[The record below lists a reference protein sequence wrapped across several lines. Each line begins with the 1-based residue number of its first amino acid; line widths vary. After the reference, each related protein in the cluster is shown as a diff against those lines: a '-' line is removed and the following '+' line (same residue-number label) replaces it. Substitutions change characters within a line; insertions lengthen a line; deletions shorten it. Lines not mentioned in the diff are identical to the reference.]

1 MPKTTLND
9 LQKIIEERDAKIS
22 ALESE
27 LNRFKKDFQSLKI
40 LVDMLSGEKN
50 GV

>member
-27 LNRFKKDFQSLKI
+27 LNRFKKVFQSLKI